1 MANLNVKE
9 VLGAA
14 ATVIN
19 NPTKNIRDILGIDDL
34 DEIDIGLLF
43 LSPGLFLGRQA
54 YKWISGKLNK
64 NQEKERMYREIIRK
78 QQAAIEKQR
87 EIKKELE
94 RRQRQ
99 ADADSVYQR
108 QQIEELKEQI
118 RNLEEVISVLNDLEE
133 KVA

>member
-1 MANLNVKE
+1 MSNLNVKE

-19 NPTKNIRDILGIDDL
+19 NPTKNIRDILGIDGL
-34 DEIDIGLLF
+34 DKIDVGLLF
-43 LSPGLFLGRQA
+43 LSPNLFLGRQA
-54 YKWISGKLNK
+54 YKWISGKITR

-87 EIKKELE
+87 EINIELE
-94 RRQRQ
+94 KRQRQ
-99 ADADSVYQR
+99 ADADSAYQR
-108 QQIEELKEQI
+108 QKIEELKEQI
-118 RNLEEVISVLNDLEE
+118 RNLEEVISVLNDLED